1 MREMLSIHKDML
13 LQLQRLEKKVT
24 VHDKDI
30 KLIFENLK
38 WILNKPEER
47 MIIKGFRRDKKD

>member
-1 MREMLSIHKDML
+1 MLSTHKDML
-13 LQLQRLEKKVT
+13 LQVQRLEKKVT
-24 VHDKDI
+24 VHDKNI

-47 MIIKGFRRDKKD
+47 MVIKGFRRDKKD